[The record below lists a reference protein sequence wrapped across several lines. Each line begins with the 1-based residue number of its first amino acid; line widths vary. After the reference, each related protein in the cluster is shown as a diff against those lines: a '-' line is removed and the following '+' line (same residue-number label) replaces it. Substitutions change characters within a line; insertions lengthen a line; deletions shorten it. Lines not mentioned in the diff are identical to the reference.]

1 MAVNLQK
8 NKMKKVLTFI
18 VAYSFVFI
26 TIMQLLVNI
35 LYLINKEFYF
45 KNWFLFANLVGSS
58 IVYLICMIAV
68 VFLLKFCTPSRI
80 CAIAQLIL
88 SILWLV
94 IQEDNI
100 YNITAQITIG
110 TIALLFTIKKLL
122 K

>member
-1 MAVNLQK
+1 
-8 NKMKKVLTFI
+8 MKKVLTFI
-18 VAYSFVFI
+18 VAYSFVII
-26 TIMQLLVNI
+26 TSMQLFVN
-35 LYLINKEFYF
+35 LIFIFNKEFYY
-45 KNWFLFANLVGSS
+45 KYWFYFSQIAGLS
-58 IVYLICMIAV
+58 IVYLIPMLAV

-80 CAIAQLIL
+80 CAIGQLIL

-110 TIALLFTIKKLL
+110 TVALLFTIKKLL